1 MLSYKLISEES
12 YKRDL
17 WNQSRE
23 EGESQG
29 KCEFSTGRSGGLAP
43 LEGTGLGQ
51 ADWEQ
56 APPAGIYRSESEKEE
71 GLVHLHTSI
80 SSPATRWDSVWIRDS
95 LDARNSTA
103 RSQTRFM
110 RLLQREGPGS
120 AGQQRPSKLH
130 AALPRE
136 QAGPCTPFVQT
147 GDKIPTRN
155 LSVGGKGSRY

>member
-29 KCEFSTGRSGGLAP
+29 KREFSTGRSGGLAP

-56 APPAGIYRSESEKEE
+56 APRPGFI
-71 GLVHLHTSI
+71 
-80 SSPATRWDSVWIRDS
+80 
-95 LDARNSTA
+95 A
-103 RSQTRFM
+103 RSR
-110 RLLQREGPGS
+110 RRKR
-120 AGQQRPSKLH
+120 A
-130 AALPRE
+130 
-136 QAGPCTPFVQT
+136 
-147 GDKIPTRN
+147 
-155 LSVGGKGSRY
+155 